1 MKNNASMAYAILLI
15 IGDFLALIAAFSV
28 AYILR
33 VKVDTRPLVEQIT
46 AKDYIIAVLTVLPLW
61 ILVHSFIG
69 LYTQKVYEKRFVE
82 LG

>member
-46 AKDYIIAVLTVLPLW
+46 AKDYLL
-61 ILVHSFIG
+61 
-69 LYTQKVYEKRFVE
+69 LY
-82 LG
+82 